1 LTTTFSP
8 DVAHPWVAAADG
20 LPGLDDGCGVA
31 PAGDEAGVEA
41 GAEEGAAGELTGEED
56 DDCPPAVRDADPHAA
71 ASTPVHS
78 NSAVVTVGRAANG
91 VMADAP

>member
-8 DVAHPWVAAADG
+8 DVVHASVAAADG
-20 LPGLDDGCGVA
+20 LSGLDDGSGDGAAGDEDGVA
-31 PAGDEAGVEA
+31 PC
-41 GAEEGAAGELTGEED
+41 AAGELDGGE

-71 ASTPVHS
+71 ASTAVHS
-78 NSAVVTVGRAANG
+78 NSAVVTECRAADG